1 MVRVGAACAVAGVLT
16 MLPRAQRH
24 HRAVLRSS
32 GIALYA
38 SPLDAFPSDVLHFA
52 RGSYVLGGPVVSKG
66 RRYRSARPRGVER
79 VTCA

>member
-1 MVRVGAACAVAGVLT
+1 MVRALQCHTCRVVGADNAVSVALA
-16 MLPRAQRH
+16 PR
-24 HRAVLRSS
+24 RAVLRSS

-66 RRYRSARPRGVER
+66 RR
-79 VTCA
+79 